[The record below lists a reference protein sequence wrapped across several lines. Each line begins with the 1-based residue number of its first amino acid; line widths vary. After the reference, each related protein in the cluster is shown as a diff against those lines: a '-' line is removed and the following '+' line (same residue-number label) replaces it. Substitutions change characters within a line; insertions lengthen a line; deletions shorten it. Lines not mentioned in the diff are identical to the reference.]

1 LGEGPTVRQ
10 KERHTLLAASR
21 VVPVDEVAER
31 IQAGVLGERHPER
44 ETPRP
49 DRNPA
54 EDGVEGQAERRAVQ
68 RV

>member
-44 ETPRP
+44 ETPWLHG
-49 DRNPA
+49 NPA
-54 EDGVEGQAERRAVQ
+54 ADVVEGQAERRAVQ